1 MKLHFLLTE
10 EDGDIIFWKES
21 LPHFYFSEYVKDI
34 LVAEKRKKYA
44 FLPVPQEQGFTKK
57 RVDTKLY
64 LHGKDVIEIVQ
75 KLPKGRRA
83 RIIKKII
90 RKHLRMNYRKAGAI
104 VPSEE
109 EKEEI
114 KINAQPA
121 EEEKT
126 TTDVN
131 DAVNYE
137 DEDEMSDEYRQM
149 LNQMSRRKFS

>member
-1 MKLHFLLTE
+1 MELHFLLTE
-10 EDGDIIFWKES
+10 DDGDIIFWKES

-44 FLPVPQEQGFTKK
+44 FLPVPQEQGFTRK

-104 VPSEE
+104 VPSE
-109 EKEEI
+109 
-114 KINAQPA
+114 AGLRLPPPP
-121 EEEKT
+121 
-126 TTDVN
+126 
-131 DAVNYE
+131 
-137 DEDEMSDEYRQM
+137 R
-149 LNQMSRRKFS
+149 